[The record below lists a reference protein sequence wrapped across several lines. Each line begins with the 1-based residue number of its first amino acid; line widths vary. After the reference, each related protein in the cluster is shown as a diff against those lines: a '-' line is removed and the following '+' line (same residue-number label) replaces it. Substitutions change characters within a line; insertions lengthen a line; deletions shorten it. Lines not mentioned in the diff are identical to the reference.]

1 MKRNTLLYIG
11 ICALFTLFLTS
22 CDKGDKKKYDEMG
35 DHGKTARTENLQ
47 ENLKETQKLVI
58 NQVIKSLLIKTLGII
73 YKDLLKI

>member
-35 DHGKTARTENLQ
+35 DHGKTTRTEW
-47 ENLKETQKLVI
+47 KMAR
-58 NQVIKSLLIKTLGII
+58 
-73 YKDLLKI
+73 